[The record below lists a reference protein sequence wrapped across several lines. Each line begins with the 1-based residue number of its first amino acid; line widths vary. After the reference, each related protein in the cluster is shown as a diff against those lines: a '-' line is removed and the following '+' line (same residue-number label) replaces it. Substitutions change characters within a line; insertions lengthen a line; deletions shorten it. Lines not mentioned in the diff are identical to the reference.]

1 MIKKLIL
8 FTSLS
13 LTALVAKDIEKQNYK
28 FGGRVD
34 FDYSYIDDSKDSYS
48 QGEVRRVRLFLKGKF
63 LEDFKYE
70 VEYDTASNNGFK
82 DLYLAYKIS
91 PNITIKAGQTKEPF
105 GLENL
110 TSSKYESFME
120 GSLIS
125 TFAHKRR
132 VGLLAESNYKFL
144 NHTLTGGIG
153 YFRRSINDMIDE
165 NEDSVT
171 YSGRLTYAFTPSK
184 ERVFHIGFSASQ
196 SEFNERKLKYKT
208 DLNSHVYRGSVIKSK
223 VKNVDKTKRY
233 QSELAMIFGP
243 FSFES
248 EYSTLSANSINDYD
262 FDGWYA
268 QFGYFLTGE
277 HKNYKRKSATFKQ
290 VKINNPFEYGDGG
303 YGAVELALRVSG
315 IDLTRDALDKK
326 REELDTT
333 FGVNWYLRDDMRII
347 TNYTTAK
354 IEGKDDE
361 YSIGSRVEFIF

>member
-8 FTSLS
+8 FGSLA
-13 LTALVAKDIEKQNYK
+13 LTANAAKDMEKQNYK

-34 FDYSYIDDSKDSYS
+34 LDYSYIDDAKESYS
-48 QGEVRRVRLFLKGKF
+48 EGEVRRIRLFVKGKF
-63 LEDFKYE
+63 LDDFKYE

-82 DLYLAYKIS
+82 DLYIAYKLS
-91 PNITIKAGQTKEPF
+91 PNISIKAGQTKEPF

-132 VGLLAESNYKFL
+132 VGLLVESNYKL
-144 NHTLTGGIG
+144 LDHTITGGAG
-153 YFRRSINDMIDE
+153 YFRRSINDMIDK
-165 NEDSVT
+165 NKDSVT
-171 YSGRLTYAFTPSK
+171 YSGRVTYAYTPSK
-184 ERVFHIGFSASQ
+184 DRVFHIGFSASQ
-196 SEFNERKLKYKT
+196 SEFNKRKLKYKT
-208 DLNSHVYRGSVIKSK
+208 DLNSHIYRGSVIKAK
-223 VKNVDKTKRY
+223 VKNSDKTQRY
-233 QSELAMIFGP
+233 QSELAMVYGAL
-243 FSFES
+243 SFES
-248 EYSTLSANSINDYD
+248 EYSTLSANSIKDYD
-262 FDGWYA
+262 FNGWYA

-277 HKNYKRKSATFKQ
+277 HKNYKRKSASFKQ
-290 VKINNPFEYGDGG
+290 IKINNPFEYGEGG

-315 IDLTRDALDKK
+315 IDLTKDSLDKK

-333 FGVNWYLRDDMRII
+333 LGLNWYLRDDMRII